1 LFIEPPSLD
10 ELKNRL
16 LARGTETEESLQAR
30 LGKAAFE
37 ISFKNYFDQVIVND
51 RLEDACAAAEKAIG
65 EFLQSKQFQQQTIH
79 S

>member
-1 LFIEPPSLD
+1 
-10 ELKNRL
+10 
-16 LARGTETEESLQAR
+16 
-30 LGKAAFE
+30 
-37 ISFKNYFDQVIVND
+37 VND